1 MTDDLTEI
9 EKENA
14 RLREEIMRKDWEIN
28 TMREMINRSGL
39 QIGPPAPDKFNHCV
53 FCPVNFDSQPVI
65 KARWTRE

>member
-1 MTDDLTEI
+1 MDDLTEI

-39 QIGPPAPDKFNHCV
+39 DVCPPDRPSYAGHD
-53 FCPVNFDSQPVI
+53 PVCTCNYCAEAKLIYGS
-65 KARWTRE
+65 E